1 MKKIVFI
8 SSTFDDLKPHRS
20 KLWDSLQNYDVNI
33 RGMEQFGARTEGPLT
48 TCIAECELSDIYIG
62 LLGMRYGSI
71 DESSGKSYTF
81 LEYEAANEKGKDIL
95 FFVIDEN
102 DARIPP
108 AFVDTGKRR
117 ERLDEFKKLVKERHT
132 VASFVDE
139 NDLCNKVELSLDN
152 LTTRKAGFADEDK
165 LDDEE
170 RCLEL
175 INDFLL
181 MPKAYSGKL
190 VDLFLK
196 IKGDPF
202 PASKAICDRF
212 NLEYGKTAGVSI
224 EITKP
229 EIERFTNYLFIPH
242 EKYSKADLVKDNS
255 IKIRA
260 VLKFSENVIDTFRAR
275 FVREEF
281 VQYYSA
287 AIRKSLVASA
297 ASVLGGIGIKE
308 ERVVYEPEGTIIL
321 LLYDVIKQ
329 E

>member
-1 MKKIVFI
+1 MKKTVFI

-33 RGMEQFGARTEGPLT
+33 RGMERFGARTEAPLT
-48 TCIAECELSDIYIG
+48 TCITECELSDIYIG
-62 LLGMRYGSI
+62 ILGMRYGSI
-71 DESSGKSYTF
+71 DDLSEKSYTF
-81 LEYEAANEKGKDIL
+81 REYEAANEKGKDIL

-108 AFVDTGKRR
+108 AFVDTGKQR

-139 NDLCNKVELSLDN
+139 NDLCKNVELSLDN
-152 LTTRKAGFADEDK
+152 LATRKAVLADEDH

-170 RCLEL
+170 RCRDL

-181 MPKAYSGKL
+181 MPKAYSGKP
-190 VDLFLK
+190 VDLVLK
-196 IKGDPF
+196 INGDPF
-202 PASKAICDRF
+202 PASNAICDKF
-212 NLEYGKTAGVSI
+212 NLEYGKTVGISI

-242 EKYSKADLVKDNS
+242 EKYSKASIVRDNS

-260 VLKFSENVIDTFRAR
+260 VLKFTESVIDTFHAR

-281 VQYYSA
+281 VRYYNTITGSSLIKSA
-287 AIRKSLVASA
+287 V
-297 ASVLGGIGIKE
+297 SVLSGIKE
-308 ERVVYEPEGTIIL
+308 EKVVYEPEGTIIL